1 MKKIIFTSFLFF
13 VISLSFSQN
22 YIGKTFMQIVIQ
34 EKYVLSPD
42 STESWERKNIYVD
55 TKPYKKE
62 NKILIHDTE
71 NFKVTSC
78 IFSNDTCISFYFV
91 YYNLS
96 KKYVENLLFK
106 KYNYNGKDSWVYI
119 TGSDLIELC
128 LKEEPGSVFVV
139 EACYLISNKKKNKD
153 SSEL

>member
-1 MKKIIFTSFLFF
+1 MQ
-13 VISLSFSQN
+13 VI
-22 YIGKTFMQIVIQ
+22 IQ

-42 STESWERKNIYVD
+42 STESWGRKNVYVD
-55 TKPYKKE
+55 TKSLKKE

-78 IFSNDTCISFYFV
+78 IFNNDTCTSFYFV

-106 KYNYNGKDSWVYI
+106 KYNYNGDDSWVYASG
-119 TGSDLIELC
+119 TDMIELC
-128 LKEEPGSVFVV
+128 LKEEPGSVFVI
-139 EACYLISNKKKNKD
+139 EACYFVSNKKKNKD
-153 SSEL
+153 SSKL